1 MPKHVFEKSL
11 MWACGGGG
19 FFIIDQLI
27 PGDNVIDSSI
37 NNEYRTISNKRYFY
51 GESTPPEPQQKILIG
66 HHWPTD
72 ILDDII
78 VEKMIVIK
86 PSFTTNFLL
95 FIKRMLAR
103 PDSMATTMWMIGMA
117 NVISNKKLVEWQN
130 FNEATMLDNFVN
142 NSNIF
147 NYSQDPISKQVNN
160 MMYLFFV
167 YCKTRQYE
175 CKRFIG
181 TRDIFA
187 DFIEYMYKAH
197 SYFESEAHASLLT
210 NSSHPNIK
218 SIDILEYEEA
228 FDTDYDMFGVNNEIK
243 QDYSTKNKNLI
254 KEMLSIKDIGNKL
267 LTYDV

>member
-1 MPKHVFEKSL
+1 

-27 PGDNVIDSSI
+27 PGDNVIDSSV
-37 NNEYRTISNKRYFY
+37 NNEYRVISNKKYFY
-51 GESTPPEPQQKILIG
+51 GDSTPPEPQQKILIG

-103 PDSMATTMWMIGMA
+103 PDSLATTMWMIGQMA
-117 NVISNKKLVEWQN
+117 NIISNKKLVEWNN

-175 CKRFIG
+175 CKQFIG

-197 SYFESEAHASLLT
+197 SYFEVETHASLLT